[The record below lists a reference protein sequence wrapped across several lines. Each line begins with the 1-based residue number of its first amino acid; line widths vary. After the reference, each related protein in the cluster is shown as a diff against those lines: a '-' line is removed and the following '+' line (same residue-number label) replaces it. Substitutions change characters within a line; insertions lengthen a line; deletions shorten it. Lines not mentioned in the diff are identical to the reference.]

1 MHVPP
6 HFAEIRLPVLFDAIR
21 GAGLATIVTLGT
33 EGLEATPLPLLLDEA
48 EGERG
53 TLYGHLS
60 RGNPQWRRFDAG
72 VEALVM
78 VRGPDAYVTPAW
90 YPAKAE
96 TGRAVPT
103 WNYVAV
109 HAYGPLEVFED
120 AARLREVVARLSD
133 RHEAGRAGPWSVD
146 DAPADFIAAQLKGIV
161 GVRIPISRIEGKW
174 KASQNRSA
182 ADRAGVAAGLAAE
195 GQGAMAALVA
205 FDP

>member
-96 TGRAVPT
+96 TGKAVPT

>member
-78 VRGPDAYVTPAW
+78 VRGPDAYVTPSW
-90 YPAKAE
+90 YPSKAE

-205 FDP
+205 SDP